1 MKNLIVCDIT
11 IVTELFG
18 TIDKN
23 DLDHMGIT
31 FHTIPS
37 AIDKAQLKEAESL
50 EKAGVLQYHSLDKEE
65 DSVWIIENCSGDVSF
80 DDMAFIRYALTNNT
94 TILTNDPVFTN
105 KARIL
110 GANVVDVN
118 YLKET
123 MESNVVANE
132 RQTDAYLVRLFRH
145 RPAHWKWFLS
155 QHLHLRRIAVML

>member
-1 MKNLIVCDIT
+1 MKELIINDIT
-11 IVTELFG
+11 ILSELVD

-23 DLDHMGIT
+23 DLDFMGIS

-37 AIDKAQLKEAESL
+37 AIDKAQLKETESL
-50 EKAGVLQYHSLDKEE
+50 EKTGVLQCHSLDKDE
-65 DSVWIIENCSGDVSF
+65 DLVWIIENCSGDVSL
-80 DDMAFIRYALTNNT
+80 DDISFIRYALTHSA

-105 KARIL
+105 KARIS
-110 GANVVDVN
+110 GASVVDVN

-155 QHLHLRRIAVML
+155 QHLHLRRIAAML